1 MSSGSKS
8 MMEDSSKKTKMGSKD
23 EEEVWSSQSHS
34 QWQKPKLAIFVRD
47 DAYGWTNRLERYFV

>member
-1 MSSGSKS
+1 